1 MESERAAQTG
11 QVVID
16 FERLDMKSGRTL
28 SAETRVTLLCITRH
42 ASVGESEHQQ
52 APEQQRALQ

>member
-1 MESERAAQTG
+1 MESECAAQRG

-16 FERLDMKSGRTL
+16 FERLDVKSGRTL
-28 SAETRVTLLCITRH
+28 MAETRVTLLCITRH

-52 APEQQRALQ
+52 APKERQALQ